1 MNIEKI
7 KVFLN
12 AIRYILIIVIVGIT
26 SWAIYDVLSSQ
37 APINYNSDDYK
48 YNQHLERLEYRY
60 SRGRISEKEY
70 KRLSKKLED
79 LYKAGK
85 IDEYK

>member
-1 MNIEKI
+1 MNIEKL
-7 KVFLN
+7 KKFLN

-26 SWAIYDVLSSQ
+26 SWAMYDVLSAR
-37 APINYNSDDYK
+37 APKNYDSDYHK
-48 YNQHLERLEYRY
+48 YHQHLERLDYRY
-60 SRGRISEKEY
+60 SRGRISQKEY
-70 KRLSKKLED
+70 NRLTKKLDD